1 MATQNE
7 PNDQETEQADTH
19 KPQAKKLAAGKNTVL
34 VIDDERQVRETIQDI
49 LELENIPVLTAASGR
64 EGVDVFDAHQNEIG
78 LIILDLSMPGMS
90 GMETFTAL
98 RAIDASAKIILS
110 SGFPETEILL
120 KMAGTRPTDFLQK
133 PYRLEAVLHT
143 VEKFLN

>member
-1 MATQNE
+1 MTTQIE
-7 PNDQETEQADTH
+7 PNNEENKQSSLPPLQGQ
-19 KPQAKKLAAGKNTVL
+19 PQIAGKNAVL
-34 VIDDERQVRETIQDI
+34 IIDDERQVRETIQDI
-49 LELENIPVLTAASGR
+49 LELEKIPVLTAANGR
-64 EGVDVFDAHQNEIG
+64 EGVNLFEAHQDEIG

-98 RAIDASAKIILS
+98 RKIDASAKIILS

-120 KMAGTRPTDFLQK
+120 KLAGSRPTDFLQK
-133 PYRLEAVLHT
+133 PYRLETVLHT